1 MFDELLLFPSGLLER
16 ESECLHDVCGCVYEA
31 VKCSRRG
38 RRIPNR
44 LAIVEDPLQLLCEQ

>member
-44 LAIVEDPLQLLCEQ
+44 LAIVEDPLQLLFEQ